1 MRTVHRPPSAVHLA
15 PSAFTSL
22 VRKEARHILR
32 DRKTLVVLLVLPII
46 QVLLFGFAIRT
57 DVQHVRLAV
66 VDEAGDA
73 HSRALVREIVATA
86 PFEPAAFLPST
97 GGLDALF
104 RRSTVDAAL
113 VLPPQFAARL
123 ARGDAEVLV
132 ITDATNPTYGRTV
145 EAYLTNA
152 IRLWAREHGVAPE
165 GVTVL
170 PVVRMRFNPTLESEN
185 LFVPGLLTFVLTIVS
200 ALMTAITIAR
210 EKETGT
216 MEVLLVSPLRPGQIV
231 VAKVAPYL
239 ALAFFNA
246 VTTLVVARVVF
257 GVPVRGSVVLL
268 LAECLLYVL
277 VALALGVLVSS
288 RAPDQRAAM
297 LAVLIGLMLPSL
309 ALSGFIFP
317 ISSLP
322 APLQVVT
329 NVVPATWFIRIARGV
344 MLKGVGLDLLWEET
358 LVLAAMALLFLA
370 LSARNV
376 KDRLE

>member
-1 MRTVHRPPSAVHLA
+1 
-15 PSAFTSL
+15 
-22 VRKEARHILR
+22 
-32 DRKTLVVLLVLPII
+32 VV

-57 DVQHVRLAV
+57 DVEDVRLAV

-73 HSRALVREIVATA
+73 RSRALVQEMAATVA
-86 PFEPAAFLPST
+86 FEPVAVLSST
-97 GGLDALF
+97 AGLDALF
-104 RRSTVDAAL
+104 RRSTIDAVL
-113 VLPPQFAARL
+113 VLPPDFAARF

-132 ITDATNPTYGRTV
+132 VTDATNPTFGQTV

-152 IRLWAREHGVAPE
+152 LRLWAREHGVASE

-216 MEVLLVSPLRPGQIV
+216 MEVLLVSPLRPVQIV
-231 VAKVAPYL
+231 VAKVVPYL

-246 VTTLVVARVVF
+246 VTTLVVARAVF
-257 GVPVRGSVVLL
+257 GVPLRGSALLL

-277 VALALGVLVSS
+277 VSLALGVLISS

-317 ISSLP
+317 ITSLP
-322 APLQVVT
+322 DWLQPVT
-329 NVVPATWFIRIARGV
+329 NVIPATWFIRIARGI
-344 MLKGVGLDLLWEET
+344 MLKGVGLDLLWRET
-358 LVLAAMALLFLA
+358 LVLAAMAAFLLA
-370 LSARNV
+370 VSARNV